1 MASTR
6 NKNSRGDYKLEQDQ
20 YRMIRDYSSFK
31 NSSYG
36 SAYVTTIPDI
46 GIIPS
51 RVAPHHFSKNPIE
64 IENML
69 FGINST
75 NLVEH
80 ITKITPQLRTPRTS
94 VFFQRPTIIMPKP
107 LVIEPNQRPY
117 PI

>member
-1 MASTR
+1 MTSTR
-6 NKNSRGDYKLEQDQ
+6 NKNSKGNYNLEQDQ
-20 YRMIRDYSSFK
+20 YKMSSNYISFE

-36 SAYVTTIPDI
+36 GAFITSIPDI

-51 RVAPHHFSKNPIE
+51 RVAPHHFSKNPID

-75 NLVEH
+75 NLVNPTH
-80 ITKITPQLRTPRTS
+80 KITPQLRTPRKS
-94 VFFQRPTIIMPKP
+94 IFFQRQTIIMPKP

>member
-6 NKNSRGDYKLEQDQ
+6 NKNSRGNYNLEQSQ
-20 YRMIRDYSSFK
+20 YRMINNYTSFE

-75 NLVEH
+75 NLVNS
-80 ITKITPQLRTPRTS
+80 TPKIIPQLRTPRKS
-94 VFFQRPTIIMPKP
+94 VFFQRQTIIMPKP